1 MYSNSNYIYHRTL
14 NIYQWNKIQN
24 IKKVFNI
31 NRLKTN
37 NIIKYIYEFFSHVP
51 QLSLITYRLV
61 VASDDQ
67 IFISPSS
74 YCALIKRVDNAHVRY
89 LLKPKQATFMKL
101 HAVTAIRSN
110 ANHRPDN
117 KCYLKKKTSRLL
129 TGSKHLT
136 YLENKQKRSLPKDK
150 TS

>member
-1 MYSNSNYIYHRTL
+1 MEKTGVNYVFL
-14 NIYQWNKIQN
+14 QKLCLSQNMLQWNKIQN
-24 IKKVFNI
+24 IKKAFNI

-37 NIIKYIYEFFSHVP
+37 NIIKYIYEFFSNVP

-74 YCALIKRVDNAHVRY
+74 YCALIKRVDNTHVRY
-89 LLKPKQATFMKL
+89 LLKSKQATFMKL
-101 HAVTAIRSN
+101 HAVTAIWSN

-117 KCYLKKKTSRLL
+117 KCYLKKKKA
-129 TGSKHLT
+129 GC
-136 YLENKQKRSLPKDK
+136 
-150 TS
+150 